1 MIKCLLMI
9 PPIKDYHFSKSPPL
23 GIAYIA
29 SNLEKNGIKVKIIDS
44 PTLNLSMEQVLERTK
59 RFKPDF
65 VGISVTMQS
74 YKIAREVVLKLKKA
88 LPNSKFVFGGPI
100 VTFESEKIMKDC
112 PDLNFC
118 VRGEGEEAMRDLI
131 EAVNFKN
138 PLRNVAGLTWRQK
151 GKIVK
156 NIERAL
162 INNLDSLPFPAWH
175 LLPMEKYRGSADL
188 GGKKPFVTVIA
199 TRGCVFNCRFCAA
212 TIMWKGQRR
221 RSVEN
226 VLDEIEILLKKYRI
240 SCIHFPDDLLLA
252 NKNFATDFCRGMIER
267 GFSDKISWSCN
278 GRVNLMDKEL
288 IETLKKAG
296 CVCIFYGVESGNQ
309 KILNGI
315 DKRVTLGQI
324 RKAVKMTHDAGLRVS
339 GSLLVGYPGESRE
352 TVEQT
357 VSFAKKLDLDYA
369 SFHIVVPYP
378 GTPLYDDCVK
388 NHWLLSDNWEDY
400 VLDVY
405 GEPHLSVIKLKH
417 LTPQE
422 VCDLY
427 KYANR
432 KFTYRPSY
440 IWKIFR
446 NHPRLF
452 LETAYASLSSKLKS
466 RLIAN

>member
-44 PTLNLSMEQVLERTK
+44 PTLNLSEEQVLSRVK

-74 YKIAREVVLKLKKA
+74 YKIAREVILKLKNN
-88 LPNSKFVFGGPI
+88 LPRCKFVFGGPI
-100 VTFESEKIMKDC
+100 VNFESEKIMKDC
-112 PDLNFC
+112 PSLDFC
-118 VRGEGEEAMRDLI
+118 VRGEGEETLRELI
-131 EAVNFKN
+131 EKVSKRK
-138 PLRNVAGLTWRQK
+138 PIDKILGLTWRK
-151 GKIVK
+151 KEKIVK
-156 NIERAL
+156 NPDRPL
-162 INNLDSLPFPAWH
+162 IANLDQLPFPAWH
-175 LLPMEKYRGSADL
+175 LLPMEEYRGSADL
-188 GGKKPFVTVIA
+188 GGKKPFATVIA

-226 VLDEIEILLKKYRI
+226 VLNEIEILLKKYKI

-252 NKNFATDFCRGMIER
+252 NKNFATDFCKGMIKR

-278 GRVNLMDKEL
+278 GRVNLMDKDL

-296 CVCIFYGVESGNQ
+296 CVCIFYGIESGNQ
-309 KILNGI
+309 KILNAI
-315 DKRVTLGQI
+315 DKKVTLAQI
-324 RKAVKMTHDAGLRVS
+324 ADAVKMTHETGLRVS
-339 GSLLVGYPGESRE
+339 GSLLVGYPGESRK

-357 VSFAKKLDLDYA
+357 ISFAKKLDLDYA

-388 NHWLLSDNWEDY
+388 NNWLLSDNWEDY

-405 GEPHLSVIKLKH
+405 GESHLSVIKLKH
-417 LTPQE
+417 LTPQD

-440 IWKIFR
+440 IWKVFR
-446 NHPRLF
+446 NHPQLF
-452 LETAYASLSSKLKS
+452 IETASKSLLAKVVNYSL
-466 RLIAN
+466 